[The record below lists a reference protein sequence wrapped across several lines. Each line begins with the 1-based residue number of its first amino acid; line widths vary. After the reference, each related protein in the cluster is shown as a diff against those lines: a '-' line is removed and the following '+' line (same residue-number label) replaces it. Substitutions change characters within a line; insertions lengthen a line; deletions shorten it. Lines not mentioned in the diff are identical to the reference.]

1 MRVAAFCT
9 RRPRSWWLAVG
20 WLTVVCL
27 AALLAPI
34 ASSPPDFAQLSQPPF
49 LNTGHWLGTNA
60 QGLDVGQA
68 LLQGARTVVVVS
80 VPATLLTFLLGAVLG
95 SLAGFLQNTRW
106 QISPELLLSILLP
119 LASSVIIG
127 PRWLVAQL
135 LLLPGL
141 AALLWLGG
149 RRAFRGWRAVPIPVD
164 TLVMGMIS
172 LLDSLPLLVLVLIAA
187 AVQRPSLSGLLILLS
202 LTCWTTPARLMRAAT
217 LQVKVLPYTEA
228 AEAAGLPAAQIIR
241 RHIWPNTW
249 QVLLTRFPLT
259 VAMLIG
265 FETTLSF
272 LGVGLPPE
280 VPSWGRLLAG
290 IRQSPTDWW
299 LLAWP
304 GLALV
309 LTILSL
315 QMLTRRK

>member
-141 AALLWLGG
+141 ACCAYS
-149 RRAFRGWRAVPIPVD
+149 R
-164 TLVMGMIS
+164 
-172 LLDSLPLLVLVLIAA
+172 
-187 AVQRPSLSGLLILLS
+187 
-202 LTCWTTPARLMRAAT
+202 
-217 LQVKVLPYTEA
+217 
-228 AEAAGLPAAQIIR
+228 
-241 RHIWPNTW
+241 
-249 QVLLTRFPLT
+249 
-259 VAMLIG
+259 
-265 FETTLSF
+265 
-272 LGVGLPPE
+272 
-280 VPSWGRLLAG
+280 
-290 IRQSPTDWW
+290 
-299 LLAWP
+299 
-304 GLALV
+304 
-309 LTILSL
+309 
-315 QMLTRRK
+315 